1 VSGLRAELTGAVVST
16 AEPGVIGPSLPT
28 ATAEDRGG
36 RPGVPDTICAA
47 IMGQPNV
54 GKSTLFARLTG
65 TSLEAGNWPGKT
77 VERRQGRVTAAGRE
91 LTVIDLPGT
100 YSFSASSDEERIA
113 RDYVLRERPDVL
125 IVVVDATALER
136 GLYLLAEVLLLPVPV
151 IVALNRTDLAERAGA
166 PVDARALSTA
176 LGLPVVPV
184 VARTGFGLEALAAEV
199 VRVATH
205 RDAIRPVP
213 FEVDH
218 ATAVLLQRAT
228 TLVAPHVPAPYTAGW
243 IVHKLLEG
251 DTEMVGLVRGWLP
264 PGDHAAL
271 DTLGVDAEAA
281 SMALAG
287 ARYAW
292 AGRAART
299 ALAPTET
306 RVGRASWTD
315 RIDRVAL
322 HPFAGLLLLIALSF
336 GVYHVTLVVAGPM
349 QDLLEGWVMAVGAW
363 CGARVAGLGV
373 LAQEFVVNGLFG
385 SVGLLLT
392 FLPVLAVFFAA
403 FALLEDTGYMARA
416 AFVLDRTLSAV
427 GLRGKSF
434 LPMFVGAGCNVP
446 AIFGARVIESRSARL
461 LTILLLPLVPCSARF
476 VVLALLVPAFFV
488 ATAPAVSVGLIGLN
502 IAVIALL
509 GFCLSRTLFR
519 GERQSFVM
527 ELPRYSVPS
536 FTAVGVSVWTKLKAF
551 LHDAGTMIVVIAIAV
566 WALSTFPGGANGEV
580 GSIETS
586 YLGRIGHFLEPLGA
600 PMDLDWRLIVA
611 IFTGFIA
618 KEVVIATL
626 GVLYAVSGEDALT
639 AAMTSTISPATAL
652 AFLVIT
658 MLFIP
663 CVGTVAAMRREA
675 GTRWMLFGTGLLLV
689 VSYVFGFG
697 VYELASLLGLD
708 ELREVSVTGGGS
720 G

>member
-1 VSGLRAELTGAVVST
+1 VT
-16 AEPGVIGPSLPT
+16 APTLGPLPGPT
-28 ATAEDRGG
+28 ATTADGAG
-36 RPGVPDTICAA
+36 RSAVREAQAPPSALTAA
-47 IMGQPNV
+47 IAGQPNV

-65 TSLEAGNWPGKT
+65 ASLEAGNWPGKT
-77 VERRQGRVTAAGRE
+77 VERRSGRVSAAGRA
-91 LTVIDLPGT
+91 LTLIDLPGT
-100 YSFSASSDEERIA
+100 YSFSASSEEERIA

-125 IVVVDATALER
+125 VVVVDATALER
-136 GLYLLAEVLLLPVPV
+136 GLYLLAELLLLPVPV
-151 IVALNRTDLAERAGA
+151 VVALNRTDLAERAGA
-166 PVDARALSTA
+166 PVDATALAAA
-176 LGLPVVPV
+176 LGLSVVPI
-184 VARTGFGLEALAAEV
+184 VARTGLGLEALTAEI

-205 RDAIRPVP
+205 RDAVPPVP

-218 ATAVLLQRAT
+218 ATAALLQRAT
-228 TLVAPHVPAPYTAGW
+228 ALVAPSVPAPYTAGW

-251 DTEMVGLVRGWLP
+251 DTEMVELVRRWLP
-264 PGDHAAL
+264 QSEHPALAAL
-271 DTLGVDAEAA
+271 LVDAEPAA
-281 SMALAG
+281 MALAG

-292 AGRAART
+292 AGRAARS
-299 ALAPTET
+299 ALAPAEA
-306 RVGRASWTD
+306 RVGGASWTD

-322 HPFAGLLLLIALSF
+322 HPFAGLLLLMALSF
-336 GVYHVTLVVAGPM
+336 GVYHVTLVVAGPL
-349 QDLLEGWVMAVGAW
+349 QDLLEGWVMAAGAW
-363 CGARVAGLGV
+363 CGARVSGLGA

-476 VVLALLVPAFFV
+476 VVLALLVPAFFL
-488 ATAPAVSVGLIGLN
+488 ANAPLVSVGLIGLN
-502 IAVIALL
+502 IAVIAFL

-536 FTAVGVSVWTKLKAF
+536 LTAVTVSVWTKLKAF
-551 LHDAGTMIVVIAIAV
+551 LQDAGTMIVVIAIAV
-566 WALSTFPGGANGEV
+566 WALSSFPGGSDGAV
-580 GSIETS
+580 ASIETS

-618 KEVVIATL
+618 KEVVITTL

-639 AAMTSTISPATAL
+639 QAMTSTISPATAL

-675 GTRWMLFGTGLLLV
+675 GTRWMLFGTALLLV

-697 VYELASLLGLD
+697 VYELASVLGLD
-708 ELREVSVTGGGS
+708 EVRGTSMTEAGGR
-720 G
+720 